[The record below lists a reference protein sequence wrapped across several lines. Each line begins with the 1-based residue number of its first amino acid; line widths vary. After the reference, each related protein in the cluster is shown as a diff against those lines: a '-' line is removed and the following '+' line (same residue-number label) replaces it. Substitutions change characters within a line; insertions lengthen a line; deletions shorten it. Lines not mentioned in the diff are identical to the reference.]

1 MNNKSRKMHGLLYQT
16 KSGEEEEEEGKR
28 IRRNTYYPSIFTQ
41 HAVQPKTTNNATST
55 TCPTNTVIS
64 APIFMEEQ
72 RLQPMSES
80 SNSSNNSTDN
90 DSDKFPG
97 KKRSR
102 STNPT
107 TTTTTTTTTDELRI
121 EATSSSNNDYDMNI
135 IIDEIEAA
143 TTNSN
148 NHKYSSLYL
157 KGVRVSS
164 FQGSSGSRLC
174 EEKNNKN
181 DILLLQALKDLVKH
195 QAGSSSWRTIKV
207 HNCSP
212 SIVEAVLLSSP
223 SSVVNFEEIHLV
235 NMHDDDE
242 EEEEE
247 TNNDDS
253 LILLQPILSSNRAS
267 MKHVDQATTSTL
279 IMNLLNKT
287 VRLKRLVLKN
297 CNLRDSNLFQIMNI
311 LCRNHSKTLESLDIR
326 YNMFTSISIRSV
338 LAIHLRSSLHSLK
351 SISLRQGIR
360 CVVNP
365 KVRDAILQG
374 LQHNQVILE
383 SIDIFDYDRYIQHF
397 LDINRSGR
405 RKVLC
410 NENFPRSL
418 WPILLERTTIEIP
431 PGRRRIAVRQVN
443 VVYHM
448 FRNGGPLL
456 LQQQQ

>member
-1 MNNKSRKMHGLLYQT
+1 MHGLLYQT
-16 KSGEEEEEEGKR
+16 KSGEEEEEGKR

-80 SNSSNNSTDN
+80 STSSKNSIDN
-90 DSDKFPG
+90 DNDKFPG

-102 STNPT
+102 STNP
-107 TTTTTTTTTDELRI
+107 TTTTTTTTDELRI
-121 EATSSSNNDYDMNI
+121 EATSSSNNDYDMNF
-135 IIDEIEAA
+135 IIDEIEAV
-143 TTNSN
+143 TTNNN

-164 FQGSSGSRLC
+164 FQGSSGSRLR
-174 EEKNNKN
+174 EENNNNKK

-212 SIVEAVLLSSP
+212 SIVEAVLLSSS
-223 SSVVNFEEIHLV
+223 SSVVNLEEIHLV
-235 NMHDDDE
+235 NMHDDE
-242 EEEEE
+242 EEEV

-253 LILLQPILSSNRAS
+253 LILLQPIQSSNRAS
-267 MKHVDQATTSTL
+267 IKHVVQATTSTL

-351 SISLRQGIR
+351 SLSLRQGIR